1 MEKRAVLAIVL
12 SLVVVVLWSI
22 FFAPVPPPP
31 PSEVSEPAPSSSA
44 PPAGVG
50 TPQPTVPASPGS
62 ASSTAATPE
71 RPPGAPAAQE
81 VFVAVDTGVARFMLT
96 SQGASVRAVQLLAY
110 HTTLAKDAPP
120 VEIAPVPG
128 STTLPLNTV
137 LSLEQRVIAL
147 GQVVFTPSQ
156 TELTL
161 SANQPEGTV
170 AFRGDLGDGRTVHR
184 LYRFHHTNYTFEVS
198 TWIEG
203 LQPPA
208 GSSMLLLWG
217 PGLLRHTDGA
227 GRQGQTAEH
236 PRSYVSGK
244 VLHETPKKPGETQIE
259 QGQVAWT
266 ALADTYFAAVLM
278 PQEPPGEAVMARRL
292 EGDALEIGLRT
303 PLPQGQAKQTVRV
316 YVGPKSQPLLEAT
329 DPSLDKLIDLGFF
342 SPLARP
348 MLQFLRLLNGLVH
361 NYGLTIILTTIL
373 IKIAFWPLTQTSYK
387 SMQSMQK
394 LQPKLK
400 ELQVV
405 YKDDRQALN
414 RAMMQLYREH
424 KVNPMGGCLPMVLQ
438 IPVFFAFYNALLY
451 SIELRHAPFI
461 CWHTEL
467 WWIGR
472 GICDLSVHDPSYV
485 TPVLMGVTMFIQQ
498 KMTPTTGDPM
508 QAKIMQ
514 FMPLMFLMFFL
525 KAPAGLVIYW
535 LVNNVLSIAQ
545 QMLINRTYAAP
556 DVTKAAVSSKR

>member
-22 FFAPVPPPP
+22 FFAPAPLPP
-31 PSEVSEPAPSSSA
+31 PSEVSDSSSEPPANTTAPQQA
-44 PPAGVG
+44 PPGNAGPVSLAGG
-50 TPQPTVPASPGS
+50 TA
-62 ASSTAATPE
+62 E
-71 RPPGAPAAQE
+71 RPPGSPASSEA
-81 VFVAVDTGVARFMLT
+81 FVTVDTGVARFTLT
-96 SQGASVRAVQLLAY
+96 SQGASVKAVQLHAY
-110 HTTLAKDAPP
+110 RTTLAKGAPP
-120 VEIAPVPG
+120 IEIAPVPG
-128 STTLPLNTV
+128 ATTLPLTAE
-137 LSLEQRVIAL
+137 LYMDQRITAL

-156 TELTL
+156 TEVTL
-161 SANQPEGTV
+161 STAQPEETV
-170 AFRGDLGDGRTVHR
+170 AFRGELGDGRTVHR
-184 LYRFHHTNYTFEVS
+184 LYRFRYTDYTFEVS
-198 TWIEG
+198 TWVDG

-208 GSSMLLLWG
+208 GSSMFLLWG
-217 PGLLRHTDGA
+217 PGLLRHTDDVN
-227 GRQGQTAEH
+227 RQGQTGEH

-244 VLHETPKKPGETQIE
+244 VLHEAPKKPGESQVE

-278 PQEPPGEAVMARRL
+278 PKEPASDAVIVRRL
-292 EGDALEIGLRT
+292 EGDTLEVGLRT
-303 PLPQGQAKQTVRV
+303 PLTQDRARQTVRV
-316 YVGPKSQPLLEAT
+316 YVGPKSQPLLEAAE
-329 DPSLDKLIDLGFF
+329 PSLDKLIDLGFF

-361 NYGLTIILTTIL
+361 NYGVTIMLATIL

-387 SMQSMQK
+387 SMQAMQK

-405 YKDDRQALN
+405 YKDDKQALN

-451 SIELRHAPFI
+451 AIELRHAPFV
-461 CWHTEL
+461 CWETEL

-472 GICDLSVHDPSYV
+472 GICDLSVYDPSYV
-485 TPVLMGVTMFIQQ
+485 TPVLMGITMFVQQ
-498 KMTPTTGDPM
+498 KMTPTTGDPT

-514 FMPLMFLMFFL
+514 FMPLIFLMFFL

-545 QMLINRTYAAP
+545 QLLINRTYNPNMAKP
-556 DVTKAAVSSKR
+556 AVVSRG